1 MNSKINKWYDGLQE
15 PKRFCVFIIPV
26 SVLVAGAANGGT
38 VVTFIS
44 VALLLFAVVSRALHV
59 FGVAKGA

>member
-26 SVLVAGAANGGT
+26 SVLVAGITIAMG
-38 VVTFIS
+38 S
-44 VALLLFAVVSRALHV
+44 DALLLLAVVSRALHV
-59 FGVAKGA
+59 FGVAENA